1 MKLNIK
7 ISMTVFILSFV
18 LLQGCSSKDNI
29 KTEASMNT
37 PQSETTSITVVDC
50 FDRKVEIS
58 SPVERIACGYAYTGH
73 VAALL
78 GRGDDIVAV
87 VDGLKRDK
95 VLTQMY
101 PHIKDLPV
109 PFSTGTINIEELLAC
124 DPDVVFLKT
133 DTALNENVTAKL
145 DSLNI
150 PYVVIDYF
158 TMEEQLETISIMGMV
173 LGEGERAQ
181 KYVDYYNNVIDSTEK
196 ITSAIPEKERVSV
209 YHSVNEAVRTDSKGS
224 FQDDWI
230 KVTGAINVSTNDELE
245 VSGDKTY
252 ATLEQIYVWNPDIII
267 ANESGVP
274 EYILTNDQWA
284 SLRAVKNKD
293 VYQIPN
299 GISRWGHPGSIE
311 TPLAILWTSKLLYP
325 KYFEHI
331 DMKKITQDYY
341 QDFFNIELSS
351 DEVTQ
356 ILNGKEMRELR
367 TN

>member
-1 MKLNIK
+1 MKLRLK
-7 ISMTVFILSFV
+7 ISMAVFILSFA
-18 LLQGCSSKDNI
+18 LLQGCSSQEEV
-29 KTEASMNT
+29 KTEAPAQT
-37 PQSETTSITVVDC
+37 QAEETSTITVVDC
-50 FDRKVEIS
+50 FDRKVEIQ
-58 SPVERIACGYAYTGH
+58 SPVEKIACGYAYTGH

-133 DTALNENVTAKL
+133 DTALNKSVTEKL
-145 DSLNI
+145 DSLHI

-173 LGEGERAQ
+173 LGESERAQ
-181 KYVDYYNNVIDSTEK
+181 KYIDYYNNVIDSTLK
-196 ITSAIPEKERVSV
+196 ITSSIPEEERVSV
-209 YHSVNEAVRTDSKGS
+209 YHSVNEAVRTDAAGS
-224 FQDDWI
+224 FQDDWMEI
-230 KVTGAINVSTNDELE
+230 TGAINVSTSGELE
-245 VSGDKTY
+245 ISGDKTY
-252 ATLEQIYVWNPDIII
+252 ATLEQIYVWDPDIII

-311 TPLAILWTSKLLYP
+311 TPLAILWTSNLLYP
-325 KYFEHI
+325 QYFEHI
-331 DMKKITQDYY
+331 DMKKVTQDYY
-341 QDFFNIELSS
+341 RDFFNIELSS

-356 ILNGKEMRELR
+356 ILNGKDMRELR

>member
-1 MKLNIK
+1 MKINLK
-7 ISMTVFILSFV
+7 ISMAVLILSLV
-18 LLQGCSSKDNI
+18 LLQGCSSKDQV
-29 KTEASMNT
+29 KTEASTQTQEDETNT
-37 PQSETTSITVVDC
+37 ITVVDC
-50 FDRKVEIS
+50 FDRKVEIP

-73 VAALL
+73 VAAIL

-133 DTALNENVTAKL
+133 DTALNKSVTEKL
-145 DSLNI
+145 DSLHI

-181 KYVDYYNNVIDSTEK
+181 KYIDYYNNVIDSTRK
-196 ITSAIPEKERVSV
+196 ITSSIPEKERVSV
-209 YHSVNEAVRTDSKGS
+209 YHSVNEAVRTDSEGS

-230 KVTGAINVSTNDELE
+230 KVTGAINVSTSDELE
-245 VSGDKTY
+245 ISGDKTY
-252 ATLEQIYVWNPDIII
+252 ATLEQIYLWDPDIII

-274 EYILTNDQWA
+274 EYILSNDQWA
-284 SLRAVKNKD
+284 SLRAVKNRQ

-311 TPLAILWTSKLLYP
+311 TPLAILWTSNLLYP
-325 KYFEHI
+325 QHFGHI

-356 ILNGKEMRELR
+356 ILNGKDMRELR